1 MEWKDF
7 EALLERGAETQN
19 VDFKESCAWNVKC
32 FAKDILAMSNIEDG
46 GFLIIGMREI
56 KSGFE
61 RIGISETDLQTYNID
76 LMKDQLSSYAD
87 PRTDLV
93 MHIHSDN
100 TGKNY
105 IFIKIFEFDEVP
117 VICKKECKETKQNII
132 YYRNSNRRPESAPI
146 SNTSDLRNLL
156 ERAAIKL
163 MKKYHKLGLKISTE
177 NLEITSEKPD
187 DKTKYKEER
196 QGIK

>member
-1 MEWKDF
+1 MEWKDY
-7 EALLERGAETQN
+7 ESLLERGYETQN
-19 VDFKESCAWNVKC
+19 IDYKESRAWNIKD
-32 FAKDILAMSNIEDG
+32 FAKHILAMSNIENG
-46 GFLIIGMREI
+46 GFIIIGMRETQN
-56 KSGFE
+56 GYE
-61 RIGISETDLQTYNID
+61 RTGVLYEHIQTYDID
-76 LMKDQLSSYAD
+76 IMKDQMSIYAD
-87 PRTDLV
+87 PWTNLV
-93 MHIHSDN
+93 MHIHSDK
-100 TGKNY
+100 TGKKY

-117 VICKKECKETKQNII
+117 VICKKDCNETKQNTI

-146 SNTSDLRNLL
+146 SNTSDFKNLL

-163 MKKYHKLGLKISTE
+163 MKKYLKLGLKISTE